1 MPMHTSFTNYLLY
14 LRAAVLS
21 GLLLVS
27 AALTAQD
34 FLVVTESSRL
44 YAIDI
49 GNCEATLLSTLQP
62 PFISLTDI
70 TFTPDGQLW
79 GVRSSGE
86 LYLVNSNTGEQ
97 TLQGQLPQGGGAFFT
112 SLVAD
117 QNGLIY
123 SVGANGDLSTYDP
136 DTDTPDYLGN
146 VGYGSAGDLTFVDGQ
161 LVMAGS
167 SNQMIAIN
175 LDNLEDSGPILDF
188 SVGGSIFGIVT
199 FVADCE
205 NTVTYASND
214 SDAGT
219 VFSIDF
225 DTGNLQPVCDVGQV
239 IYGAASEL
247 EFLAAAP
254 LVLEDLQSIGS
265 TCAEAAGQLSISVSG
280 GNGGLTYSLDGQNY
294 QAASTFTNL
303 LPGTYTIYVEDDF
316 GCQLEVEAEVEALGS
331 PPAILSVAAEGTVCG
346 EPNGSLLITAGSGTP
361 PYTYSLDGIDFQ
373 GNDTFTGLASGTYIA
388 TVMDAEGCTA
398 EAEAV
403 VDSSAALQIL
413 GVEPDPCQANGTQLS
428 IDATGGT
435 PPYTYEL
442 EGFGTQAD
450 SLFSGVPGGS
460 YTLMVM
466 DEDGC
471 SDSAVIEVP
480 ESTPLP
486 VLSATVEPVSCANE
500 GGAVTVDLVNTDG
513 LQFSLDGTVFSDSPA
528 FEEVAAGNYTLVVRN
543 EAGCTSELPVTVE
556 DLEDAPVLEPVNI
569 RNTTCGEAN
578 GRVEAVVSSGTP
590 PFSFQ
595 LGNAAPQ
602 ATGVFEALPP
612 GLYPLTV
619 VDEQGCSVES
629 TVSVG
634 ESTPLML
641 SVSVEA
647 CGPGAS
653 ALRVEANGGS
663 GMGLQYQL
671 GQQGWQASPDFE
683 GLGPGLY
690 NLSAEDSDGCM
701 AAAQA
706 TIEEADPL
714 ELMLDFVRGCGPG
727 ESALRVSGAG
737 GTGPLRY
744 QLNSSAPQSSGL
756 FANLS
761 AGLFRLQVLDT
772 VGCISEELMVE
783 VPEVDPL
790 RLSVQTA
797 EPARC
802 AEDNGRLAL
811 AAAGGTPPYAF
822 AVASLAQSTPEFSAI
837 PGGPVPIQVE
847 DQAGCVRSDTI
858 ELGVEC
864 PIYAPTAF
872 SPNGDGYNDRFVLF
886 SGLPFFVVKYQIYDR
901 WGGLVYEANDFGG
914 AELGAYWDGRYG
926 SEPAGG
932 GQYAYHIEA
941 RDGQG
946 LPVLLK
952 GGILL
957 VR

>member
-1 MPMHTSFTNYLLY
+1 MNTRFSTYLLWR
-14 LRAAVLS
+14 RAAVFS
-21 GLLLVS
+21 GLLLAS
-27 AALTAQD
+27 AALAAQD
-34 FLVVTESSRL
+34 FIVVTASSRL
-44 YAIDI
+44 YAVDI
-49 GNCEATLLSTLQP
+49 SNCEATLLSTLQP
-62 PFISLTDI
+62 PFIGLTDI

-86 LYLVNSNTGEQ
+86 LYLVNPNTGEQ

-123 SVGANGDLSTYDP
+123 SVGANGDLSIYDP
-136 DTDTPDYLGN
+136 ATDTPDYLGN

-225 DTGNLQPVCDVGQV
+225 DTGNLQPVCDVGEI

-265 TCAEAAGQLSISVSG
+265 TCAEAVGQLSISVSG

-294 QAASTFTNL
+294 QGSSTFANL

-316 GCQLEVEAEVEALGS
+316 GCQLEAEAEVEALGN
-331 PPAILSVAAEGTVCG
+331 PPVILSVAAEGTVCG
-346 EPNGSLLITAGSGTP
+346 GPNGSLLVTAGSGVP
-361 PYTYSLDGIDFQ
+361 PYTYSLNGVDFQ
-373 GNDTFTGLASGTYIA
+373 GSDTFTGLASGTYVA

-398 EAEAV
+398 EAEVV

-413 GVEPDPCQANGTQLS
+413 SVAPDPCQADGTQLS
-428 IDATGGT
+428 IEAAGGT

-450 SLFSGVPGGS
+450 SVFSGVPGGN

-486 VLSATVEPVSCANE
+486 ALSPTVEPVSCANE
-500 GGAVTVDLVNTDG
+500 GGAVTVNLGNTDG
-513 LQFSLDGTVFSDSPA
+513 LQFSLDGTVFSDSPV
-528 FEEVAAGNYTLVVRN
+528 FEEVAAGDYTLVVRN
-543 EAGCTSELPVTVE
+543 EAGCTAGLPITVE
-556 DLEDAPVLEPVNI
+556 DLEDAPVLESVSI

-578 GRVEAVVSSGTP
+578 GRVEAGVSSGTP

-595 LGNAAPQ
+595 LGNAVPQ
-602 ATGVFEALPP
+602 AAGIFEALPP

-619 VDEQGCSVES
+619 VDAQGCSVES

-634 ESTPLML
+634 ESAPLTL
-641 SVSVEA
+641 SVSVAA

-653 ALRVEANGGS
+653 ALRVEAAGGS
-663 GMGLQYQL
+663 GSGRQYRL
-671 GQQGWQASPDFE
+671 GQGGWQVSPDFE
-683 GLGPGLY
+683 GLDPGPY
-690 NLSAEDSDGCM
+690 NLSAEDSDGCT

-706 TIEEADPL
+706 TIEEAEPL
-714 ELMLDFVRGCGPG
+714 ELMLDFVRSCGPG
-727 ESALRVSGAG
+727 ESALRVSGGG

-744 QLNSSAPQSSGL
+744 QLNSGAPQASGL

-761 AGLFRLQVLDT
+761 AGTFRLQVLDT
-772 VGCISEELMVE
+772 AGCISEELMVE
-783 VPEVDPL
+783 VPGVAPL

-811 AAAGGTPPYAF
+811 DAAGGTPPYSF
-822 AVASLAQSTPEFSAI
+822 TVAGLAQSTPEFGGV
-837 PGGPVPIQVE
+837 PGGALPIQVE
-847 DQAGCVRSDTI
+847 DQEGCVRADTV
-858 ELGVEC
+858 ELGIEC
-864 PIYAPTAF
+864 PIYVPTAF

-901 WGGLVYEANDFGG
+901 WGGLVYEASDFGG
-914 AELGAYWDGRYG
+914 AERSAYWDGQYG
-926 SEPAGG
+926 GKPAGG